1 MTKNTG
7 RYQALQHYSLNPLGR
22 DLVVGDVHGC
32 FSLLDAALKQLDFD
46 PTRDRLFSVGD
57 LVDRGGE
64 SPAVLDAVRRHQIKA
79 VRGNHEQMILDWA
92 MNGGPEYVSA
102 HRSYLASSQAR
113 FDQIATDV
121 SYRKGTTSALI
132 DNGGEW
138 FIELHSR
145 GDETEKCNAQH
156 IVNYF
161 TSMPLAIEVETAHG
175 LMGIVHADVPVDN
188 WSSLRRALIHGDSEI
203 CETLL
208 WDRRR
213 WKGRAVSDCIAHVT
227 AVVVGHSPTH
237 DVAQCGNVINIDTG
251 AVYGN
256 KLTILNFADIPEWLA
271 RGDRT
276 ITRNPER

>member
-1 MTKNTG
+1 MTTDA
-7 RYQALQHYSLNPLGR
+7 RCYQALQRYSLNTLGR

-32 FSLLDAALKQLDFD
+32 FSLLDAALKGLEFD
-46 PTRDRLFSVGD
+46 PMRDRLFSVGD
-57 LVDRGGE
+57 LVNRGRE
-64 SPAVLDAVRRHQIKA
+64 SAAVLDAVRRHQIKA

-92 MNGGPEYVSA
+92 MNGGPEHVRA
-102 HRSYLASSQAR
+102 HRAYLADPQAN
-113 FDQIATDV
+113 FDPIVTDV

-138 FIELHSR
+138 FIELNCR
-145 GDETEKCNAQH
+145 EDETDKYKAQH
-156 IVNYF
+156 IVDYF
-161 TSMPLAIEVETAHG
+161 TSMPLAIEIETVHG
-175 LMGIVHADVPVDN
+175 LIGIVHADVPVDN
-188 WSSLRRALIHGDSEI
+188 WSSLCRALARADSEI

-213 WKGRAVSDCIAHVT
+213 WKGRAVSDRIAHVT

-237 DVAQCGNVINIDTG
+237 DIAQCGNIIDIDTG

-256 KLTILNFADIPEWLA
+256 KLTILNLADVPEWLA

>member
-1 MTKNTG
+1 MTTDTG
-7 RYQALQHYSLNPLGR
+7 CYQALQRYSLNTLGR

-32 FSLLDAALKQLDFD
+32 FSLLDAALKGLEFD
-46 PTRDRLFSVGD
+46 PMRDRLFSVGD
-57 LVDRGGE
+57 RGRE

-92 MNGGPEYVSA
+92 MNGAPEHVRA
-102 HRSYLASSQAR
+102 HRAYLADPQAK
-113 FDQIATDV
+113 FDPIVIDV

-138 FIELHSR
+138 FIELNCR
-145 GDETEKCNAQH
+145 EDETDNYKAQH
-156 IVNYF
+156 IVDYF
-161 TSMPLAIEVETAHG
+161 TSMPLAIEIETAHD
-175 LMGIVHADVPVDN
+175 LMGIVHADVPIDT
-188 WSSLRRALIHGDSEI
+188 WSSLRRALAHGENEMCKTI
-203 CETLL
+203 L

-213 WKGRAVSDCIAHVT
+213 WKGRAVPDYIADVT
-227 AVVVGHSPTH
+227 AVIVGHFPTY
-237 DVAQCGNVINIDTG
+237 DVAQCGNVIDIDTG

-256 KLTILNFADIPEWLA
+256 KLTILNLADVPEWLA